1 MKENKKIKNN
11 VNKAVEYTKTQIT
24 KGIRKTRELKF
35 YLFNF
40 FVRLTIFCSVLFL
53 YIRDR
58 VGLVE
63 LITGPFW
70 KSFSF
75 IHIVWIYFMVIMLLH
90 IIPNN
95 KLTMAW
101 KKAKESEFRP
111 VENYDELEML
121 KFAKTQNQRA
131 MIVMLIWL
139 FGNGLIGALYLFNIL
154 IESDMFMLTV
164 FYFLCDYICI
174 LFFCPFQTGIMKN
187 KCCINC
193 RIYDWGHFMM
203 FTPMLFVKNF
213 FCWSL
218 FFTSLIVLISWEI
231 KYSHHPERFWEKSN
245 QTLQCKNCKERTCQ
259 IKRALKGKLT
269 KKKINKIENSSAKEK
284 NLCSANVENNDKK
297 NN

>member
-1 MKENKKIKNN
+1 MKKNKNFKHEVSKNI
-11 VNKAVEYTKTQIT
+11 NKAVEYTKTQIT

-40 FVRLTIFCSVLFL
+40 FVRLAIFCSVLFL

-58 VGLVE
+58 QGLVN
-63 LITGPFW
+63 LIVTPFW
-70 KSFSF
+70 KNFSY
-75 IHIVWIYFMVIMLLH
+75 IHVIWFFFMGIMIIH

-101 KKAKESEFRP
+101 KKAKQSEYRP
-111 VENYDELEML
+111 DENYDELELL
-121 KFAKTQNQRA
+121 KFVKQRNQSA
-131 MIVMLIWL
+131 LIVMTIWII
-139 FGNGLIGALYLFNIL
+139 GNSFIGALYLFGFL
-154 IESDMFMLTV
+154 IESDMFMLSV

-203 FTPMLFVKNF
+203 FTPMVFVKNF

-218 FFTSLIVLISWEI
+218 FFTSLIVLLSWEI
-231 KYSHHPERFWEKSN
+231 KYAKHPERFWEGSN
-245 QTLQCKNCKERTCQ
+245 KTLRCINCKERTCQ
-259 IKRALKGKLT
+259 IKRSLKSNFSN
-269 KKKINKIENSSAKEK
+269 KKITNT
-284 NLCSANVENNDKK
+284 C
-297 NN
+297 

>member
-1 MKENKKIKNN
+1 MKSNKSVKKN
-11 VNKAVEYTKTQIT
+11 VNKAVEYTKSQIT

-35 YLFNF
+35 YIFNF
-40 FVRLTIFCSVLFL
+40 FVRLTFFSSVLFL

-58 VGLVE
+58 EGLVE

-75 IHIVWIYFMVIMLLH
+75 IHIVWIYFMVIMILH

-121 KFAKTQNQRA
+121 KFAKNQNQRA
-131 MIVMLIWL
+131 MKVMLIWL
-139 FGNGLIGALYLFNIL
+139 FGNGLIGALYLFDVL

-231 KYSHHPERFWEKSN
+231 KYSQHPERFWEKSN

-259 IKRALKGKLT
+259 IKRTIKGKLN

-284 NLCSANVENNDKK
+284 NLCSANVENYDTK